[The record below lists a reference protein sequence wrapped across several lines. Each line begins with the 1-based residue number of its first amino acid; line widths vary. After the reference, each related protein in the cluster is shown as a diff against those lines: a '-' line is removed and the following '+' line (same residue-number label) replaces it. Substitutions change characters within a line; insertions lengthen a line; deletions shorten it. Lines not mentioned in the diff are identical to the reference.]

1 MTKLRTSSGISSS
14 KITTESGVNTGVV
27 SCGSRT
33 WATLMWGTDALAFD
47 SPLGQAGGKSGI
59 GLDCLEFGV
68 TSLLFPITTILTTV
82 LILVTN
88 LAISSNSVVICS
100 KKSITT
106 Y

>member
-1 MTKLRTSSGISSS
+1 M
-14 KITTESGVNTGVV
+14 NTGVV
-27 SCGSRT
+27 SCART
-33 WATLMWGTDALAFD
+33 WAALMSGTDASAFD
-47 SPLGQAGGKSGI
+47 SPLGQAAGKSGI

-82 LILVTN
+82 LILVTKV
-88 LAISSNSVVICS
+88 AISSNSVVICS